1 MEFLDR
7 IWTEEES
14 LMFSVEQ
21 RRVAVELFIKYDY
34 SVSAVIRELG
44 YPSANSLRSW
54 WREYQETGVNAH
66 QLGNRQ
72 KYVF

>member
-1 MEFLDR
+1 
-7 IWTEEES
+7 
-14 LMFSVEQ
+14 MFSVEQ

-44 YPSANSLRSW
+44 YPSTNSLRSW